1 MEVEKTTVTQ
11 FLTFILDHEEYAVEV
26 VKVKEV
32 LELVQVTRVP
42 KTREYMKG
50 VINLR
55 GSVVPVVDL
64 RMKLGMGETEKSV
77 DTCIIVLE
85 LEIDG
90 ETVTIGALA
99 DAVNEVIDLGSD
111 NIEPSPK
118 LGTAIDTEFIAGMGK
133 RDESFIIILNIDKV
147 FTSGDR
153 EEVKAA
159 VSSGK
164 RNLSGKNSKKEP
176 EKVSE

>member
-1 MEVEKTTVTQ
+1 MDVGKATVTQ
-11 FLTFILDHEEYAVEV
+11 YLTFILDHEEYAVEV

-32 LELVQVTRVP
+32 LEMVQVTRVP

-64 RMKLGMGETEKSV
+64 RMKLAMGETEKSV

-85 LEIDG
+85 LDIDG

-99 DAVNEVIDLGSD
+99 DAVQEVIDLGSD
-111 NIEPSPK
+111 NVEPSPK
-118 LGTAIDTEFIAGMGK
+118 LGTAVDTEFIAGMGK
-133 RDESFIIILNIDKV
+133 RDENFIIILDIDRV
-147 FTSGDR
+147 FTYDDR

-164 RNLSGKNSKKEP
+164 RNLTADKKKETV
-176 EKVSE
+176 EESSE